1 MIKQFKLYTLSLF
14 FTAIGVVQAQY
25 VPKKNRLGKD
35 WVNKIEIPQGKEL
48 VIKKSSIYCDTLIMH
63 DYAVLKIDSV
73 KKFSMFANY
82 VQVGK
87 KCVIDAQGKA
97 GKKLAL
103 VDDYPK
109 TIGETGRHLSLR
121 FNIYKLGD
129 LYINTRGGKAGKAFF
144 KDVTRQVELIG
155 IGGSGGNVS
164 LDYYAP
170 FTIMRRKRAR
180 KKPNIWFNTDIGK
193 MEDNIRQYNMAP
205 MDARRQFATNAGQRI
220 GRFESERNMEIN
232 KRRKGLIR
240 VKKAQAPLKE

>member
-1 MIKQFKLYTLSLF
+1 MITRFKLYALSLF
-14 FTAIGVVQAQY
+14 FAATGMVQAQY
-25 VPKKNRLGKD
+25 VPKKRRFEKD
-35 WVNKIEIPQGKEL
+35 WVSKIEIPAKEQL
-48 VIKKSSIYCDTLIMH
+48 VLKKNTVYCDTLIMH

-73 KKFSMFANY
+73 KEFSMFANY
-82 VQVGK
+82 VQIGK

-103 VDDYPK
+103 VSDYPK
-109 TIGETGRHLSLR
+109 TIGEPGKHLSLK

-129 LYINTRGGKAGKAFF
+129 LNINTRGGKAGKAFF

-164 LDYYAP
+164 LHYYAP

-180 KKPNIWFNTDIGK
+180 KKPNIWFNTAIGK

-205 MDARRQFATNAGQRI
+205 MDVRRQFATNAGQRI
-220 GRFESERNMEIN
+220 GRFESERNMEVN

-240 VKKAQAPLKE
+240 VTKSLTPLKE